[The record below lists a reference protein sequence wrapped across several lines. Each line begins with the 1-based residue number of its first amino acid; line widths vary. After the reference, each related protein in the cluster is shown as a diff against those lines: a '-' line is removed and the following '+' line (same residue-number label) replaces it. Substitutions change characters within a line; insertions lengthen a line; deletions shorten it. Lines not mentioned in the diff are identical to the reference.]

1 MSAEPLAPLRITDL
15 PADERPRERLMQFGP
30 QALSNAELL
39 AILLRVGGKG
49 ESAVRMAERILKQLD
64 GPAGLLRRP
73 LTDLTSLHGI
83 GLAKAAQIKAAVELG
98 YRVARAELGDR
109 PQITSPA
116 DAANLLLIRMGG
128 LEQEEVHLLLLDT
141 KNRVLDTLVAYR
153 GSLNASAIRVAELF
167 RAAVR
172 QNAASILVA
181 HNHPSGDPTPSP
193 EDIAVTRNLVQAGC
207 LLDIPLLDHL
217 IIGQGRWVS
226 LKERGLGF

>member
-49 ESAVRMAERILKQLD
+49 ESAVHMAERILKQLD

-73 LTDLTSLHGI
+73 IADLTDLHGI

-128 LEQEEVHLLLLDT
+128 LEQEEVHVLLLDT

-193 EDIAVTRNLVQAGC
+193 EDVAVTRNLVQAGR

-217 IIGQGRWVS
+217 VIGQGRWVS